1 MPIQQMFLRSY
12 GGAGSLG
19 PRGIWGGGQPSTA
32 VIDFVTIN
40 TLGNATSFGSLITN
54 RRWIAGCSNGT
65 RGLFGGGYNTNQIQY
80 ITCATEGNGT
90 DFGDLTVNRYAHG
103 ACGNAT
109 RGLFAGDD
117 SGGADGESIDYVTIA
132 STGNASNFGN
142 LTQGRYNIQGCASA
156 TRGLFVGGYGP
167 NTPTYAY
174 NIIDYVTIAS
184 TGNATD
190 YGDLEQNK
198 NNVGCV
204 DNDTR
209 ACLGGG
215 SWQPGPAALTNVIG
229 YVTIAT
235 TGNTT
240 DFGDLTIAR
249 KVGAG
254 TNDKTVGVDRG
265 CFGGGFDN
273 TSWIN
278 TIDYITISN
287 TGNATDF
294 GDLTLGRANTAGVSG
309 GDAAGT

>member
-12 GGAGSLG
+12 GAAGSLG

-32 VIDFVTIN
+32 IIDFVTIN
-40 TLGNATSFGSLITN
+40 TLGNATSFGSLISS

-90 DFGDLTVNRYAHG
+90 DFGDLTVNRYAG
-103 ACGNAT
+103 AACGNAT
-109 RGLFAGDD
+109 RGLFAADD

-142 LTQGRYNIQGCASA
+142 LTEGRYNVQGCASA
-156 TRGLFVGGYGP
+156 SRGLFVGGYGDSS
-167 NTPTYAY
+167 TPTWSY

-190 YGDLEQNK
+190 YGDLEQKK
-198 NNVGCV
+198 NSVGCV

-209 ACLGGG
+209 ACFGGG
-215 SWQPGPAALTNVIG
+215 GWQSNNKTNAIG
-229 YVTIAT
+229 YVTIAS

-240 DFGDLTIAR
+240 DFGDLTESR

-254 TNDKTVGVDRG
+254 TNDKTPGVDRG
-265 CFGGGFDN
+265 CFGGGFDD

-287 TGNATDF
+287 TGNASDF
-294 GDLTLGRANTAGVSG
+294 GDLTQGRANVAGVSG

>member
-12 GGAGSLG
+12 GGGGGG

-32 VIDFVTIN
+32 IIDFVTIS

-90 DFGDLTVNRYAHG
+90 DFGDLTVNRYAHAG
-103 ACGNAT
+103 LGNAT
-109 RGLFAGDD
+109 RGLFGGDD
-117 SGGADGESIDYVTIA
+117 AGVPDGISIDYVTIA
-132 STGNASNFGN
+132 SLGNASSFGDM
-142 LTQGRYNIQGCASA
+142 TEKRYNVSGCASA
-156 TRGLFVGGYGP
+156 TRGLFVGGYVP
-167 NTPTYAY
+167 SPPTWASTK
-174 NIIDYVTIAS
+174 IDYVTISS

-190 YGDLEQNK
+190 YGDLQRK
-198 NNVGCV
+198 KYNVGCV

-209 ACLGGG
+209 ACFGGG
-215 SWQPGPAALTNVIG
+215 GWQPGPAMHTNEIG
-229 YVTIAT
+229 YVTIAN
-235 TGNTT
+235 TGNAT
-240 DFGDLTIAR
+240 DYGDLTVSR
-249 KVGAG
+249 KMGAG

-287 TGNATDF
+287 TGNAQDF
-294 GDLTLGRANTAGVSG
+294 GDLTLGRFNVAGVSG
-309 GDAAGT
+309 GDAA